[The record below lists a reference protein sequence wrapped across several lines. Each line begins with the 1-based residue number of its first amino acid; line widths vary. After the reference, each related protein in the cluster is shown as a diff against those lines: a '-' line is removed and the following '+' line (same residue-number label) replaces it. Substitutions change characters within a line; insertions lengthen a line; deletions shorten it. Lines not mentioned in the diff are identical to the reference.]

1 MSKKKHQEETKGEES
16 RRSRKE
22 VLIAKKE
29 AEQTRGIRLAVGI
42 VAGFIGLIILVALVN
57 ELIISPNRE
66 VASVAGEKITLNAF
80 QDRVEYERI
89 QRIIFLE
96 NQLEAFNNDVGIVQ
110 QFAGQYLT
118 DLASSSYVPD
128 NPDAFG
134 ETVLNLMVDEIL
146 IAQAAAERGI
156 TVSDEELDAAI
167 GADFGYYG
175 GGLPTPL
182 PEATETVV
190 PTPSIT
196 PIPTAVIT
204 EVLPTATS
212 FPTPTDGPTAT
223 PFPTATPVSEEAYQ
237 TKFAEFFADYQNFGV
252 SQERYRAGIRTRL
265 LREQLMDVLAIEQ
278 ELPTEA
284 EHASLFVIVSTDQ
297 AEVEDLG
304 ARINA
309 DGYLQV
315 WNEIRS
321 SPFDPETTSTLIAAE
336 LLQKTQSELTETF
349 GEDLANAAF
358 DLAVETPSE
367 AITVIGQDGTEQYF
381 IIMVNGR
388 ELLDLPESALQAQ
401 KAEALAAYLAE
412 MRESDVEIND
422 FWRGRVPVKPRLDT
436 KFLAPP
442 TATPEVA
449 APEATASP

>member
-1 MSKKKHQEETKGEES
+1 MSKKKRQEETNNEES

-29 AEQTRGIRLAVGI
+29 AEQSRGIRIAVGL
-42 VAGFIGLIILVALVN
+42 VAGLILLIIVVAFVN

-66 VASVAGEKITLNAF
+66 VASVNGEKISLKEF

-96 NQLEAFNNDVGIVQ
+96 NQLEAFNGDVGIVQ

-118 DLASSSYVPD
+118 DLASSNYVPD

-134 ETVLNLMVDEIL
+134 ETVLDLMVDEAL
-146 IAQAAAERGI
+146 IAQAAGDRGI
-156 TVSDEELDAAI
+156 TISDDELDEAI

-182 PEATETVV
+182 PTATETVE
-190 PTPSIT
+190 PTPSLT

-212 FPTPTDGPTAT
+212 FPTPTNGPTST
-223 PFPTATPVSEEAYQ
+223 PFPTSTPVSEEAYQ
-237 TKFAEFFADYQNFGV
+237 TEFADFFADYQNFGV
-252 SQERYRAGIRTRL
+252 SQDRYREGIRARL
-265 LREQLMDVLAIEQ
+265 LREQLMDVLAEEQ
-278 ELPTEA
+278 ELSTEA
-284 EHASLFVIVSTDQ
+284 EHASFFVIVGTDE
-297 AEVEDLG
+297 AEIEETV

-321 SPFDPETTSTLIAAE
+321 LPFDPESTSTLIAAE
-336 LLQKTQSELTETF
+336 LLQRTQADLADAF
-349 GEDLANAAF
+349 GEEIANAAF
-358 DLAVETPSE
+358 DVAVETPSDVVT
-367 AITVIGQDGTEQYF
+367 AIGQDGTEQYF
-381 IIMVNGR
+381 IIMVSGR
-388 ELLDLPESALQAQ
+388 EMLELPESTLQTQ
-401 KAEALAAYLAE
+401 KAEILAAYLEE
-412 MRESDVEIND
+412 MRDSSAEINN
-422 FWRGRVPVKPRLDT
+422 FWRGRVPSTPRLDE
-436 KFLAPP
+436 KFLTPP
-442 TATPEVA
+442 TPTPELA
-449 APEATASP
+449 LPEATVAP